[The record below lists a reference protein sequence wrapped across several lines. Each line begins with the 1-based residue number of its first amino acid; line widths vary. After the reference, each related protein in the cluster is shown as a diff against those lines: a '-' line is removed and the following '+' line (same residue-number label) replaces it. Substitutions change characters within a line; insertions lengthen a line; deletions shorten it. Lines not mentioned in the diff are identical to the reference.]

1 MDLVVWL
8 LNVCLPILLNRV
20 RLNFLNSCCENW
32 SNLML
37 GESGWKHVAQ
47 QIFLA
52 HKTIYF
58 SQLLRTNLL
67 PKTIVSKVQPAFI
80 CMNSAMKTVE

>member
-1 MDLVVWL
+1 
-8 LNVCLPILLNRV
+8 
-20 RLNFLNSCCENW
+20 
-32 SNLML
+32 ML